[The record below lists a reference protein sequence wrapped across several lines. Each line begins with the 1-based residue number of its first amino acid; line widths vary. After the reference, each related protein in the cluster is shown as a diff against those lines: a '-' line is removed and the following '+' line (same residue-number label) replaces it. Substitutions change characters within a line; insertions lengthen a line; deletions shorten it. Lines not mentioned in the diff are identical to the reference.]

1 GGRKGHTTQQKYRY
15 HHQPESCPPEHPATS
30 QTPVQFV
37 DRQSAG
43 PDRFL
48 PGHTDRTLRLPV
60 GHEALQARFM
70 LVQHMA
76 AAAQHPA
83 GFG

>member
-1 GGRKGHTTQQKYRY
+1 
-15 HHQPESCPPEHPATS
+15 PEHPATS

-83 GFG
+83 GFGQWCEQIYPYITD